1 MPFAFSS
8 PEWSNEKGIGAAL
21 SFRLLGL
28 DSYDCVF
35 AAVLGPERVR
45 RFLEE
50 DTREL
55 LGSVAIVETD
65 PKQLANCIVSDLEC
79 RRLAIATSNSG

>member
-1 MPFAFSS
+1 MV
-8 PEWSNEKGIGAAL
+8 EREGIDAAL
-21 SFRLLGL
+21 SFRFLGL
-28 DSYDCVF
+28 DSYHCVF

-65 PKQLANCIVSDLEC
+65 PKQLANRIVSDLER
-79 RRLAIATSNSG
+79 RRLAIATFNSG